1 MPIPSCAVRSEAVPW
16 HLLWVS
22 PARTWGAGSCGA
34 DGASRPFHLPLL
46 TGKAAP
52 RGSRL
57 AGILRPAVSGD
68 SASQGSVAPGLCV
81 LSGWALRGGGGWEWS
96 TTQERLEP
104 GFHSGES
111 WVLPAPTTVTWKTMS
126 QLVYWPSLLAQ
137 THKPCL
143 TSWFSQLL
151 LHLLQGVLHGQRGG
165 PVVPDVLWGRGQRC
179 HHCCLSLLR
188 PWVLEAAPVPSG
200 SRTGGQEKRW
210 DAM

>member
-1 MPIPSCAVRSEAVPW
+1 MQSGQKPCPGI
-16 HLLWVS
+16 
-22 PARTWGAGSCGA
+22 SCGCPRRGH
-34 DGASRPFHLPLL
+34 GALAPVGQTGLLAPSIYLCSR
-46 TGKAAP
+46 GP